1 MTPAVENP
9 PAEEEANAE
18 GKKNTPSLKI
28 GLFKISTLL
37 LTFMEKFWPETLNS

>member
-18 GKKNTPSLKI
+18 GKKE
-28 GLFKISTLL
+28 LFCLNNRIVTNFNPY
-37 LTFMEKFWPETLNS
+37 TFN

>member
-18 GKKNTPSLKI
+18 GKRNTPSLKI
-28 GLFKISTLL
+28 GSFKMSTLL
-37 LTFMEKFWPETLNS
+37 LTFMKKFWPETPNS